1 MFNFDKHF
9 EDLEAFTTASRNFRK
24 EMDALAKKDEAISN
38 GDYDVFANTTFSPAQ
53 EKDGFADMCRELG
66 LC

>member
-1 MFNFDKHF
+1 M
-9 EDLEAFTTASRNFRK
+9 E
-24 EMDALAKKDEAISN
+24 KDEAIYN

-66 LC
+66 LY